1 VQMLPKGLQ
10 NLPMALNA
18 QTTLDS
24 VVLLDPIAVH
34 LSLEVDVAL
43 RLIRYVGLMGNVIRF
58 RIGMCDLDRLNDLE
72 MWD

>member
-24 VVLLDPIAVH
+24 VVLLDPIAVR

-43 RLIRYVGLMGNVIRF
+43 RLLRYVGLMGNVIRL

-72 MWD
+72 M